1 MNIVLLRPSRLLPN
15 NVVIGFD
22 VPMMAMVQWLS
33 RQSAV
38 PITSVM
44 TVQPNEEGAKSGI
57 IMHKDWFPY
66 LFRTRFKRITC

>member
-1 MNIVLLRPSRLLPN
+1 MKIVLLRPSRVFQN

-22 VPMMAMVQWLS
+22 APMMAMVQWLS

-44 TVQPNEEGAKSGI
+44 TVQPNAEDAKSGI
-57 IMHKDWFPY
+57 VIHKDWFPC
-66 LFRTRFKRITC
+66 LFRTKLKRITC